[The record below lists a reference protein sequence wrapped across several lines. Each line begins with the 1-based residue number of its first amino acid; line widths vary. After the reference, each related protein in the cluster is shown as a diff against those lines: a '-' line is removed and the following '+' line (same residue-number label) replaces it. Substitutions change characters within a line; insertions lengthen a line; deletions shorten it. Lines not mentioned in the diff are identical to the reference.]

1 MLVLK
6 IWSLG
11 FRGNGRTKY
20 AYEMLHII
28 HNLTHVWP
36 QSIRDIVFNNWLV
49 NPTGRLFAFVEIDL
63 MQEHNNFWIKTFYKA
78 HGGAASWE
86 WLEMVSPCINIL
98 RQLSTT
104 MNGLLGSYQGT
115 KHKTPDLRHD
125 IEVLMTSLEEHDVY
139 KVKKGRV
146 LDEDDPPV
154 KDVLAVGLQALT
166 DSSGNPLDEYNKA
179 FKRLQARRVLKPI
192 IGGPESDPISATATD
207 NVAPT
212 ILISTTLPESN
223 SGAQSSLQLAENHTC
238 NSDSGSASSSSES
251 SSESEDELDGEFVQI
266 LQADDEPTLQ
276 RIHAEDVSLNM
287 DSDIES
293 EDEGDGSG
301 SEDYDDD
308 E

>member
-1 MLVLK
+1 MVFENAVLFMRDALITREFSDA

-11 FRGNGRTKY
+11 FAAMKMT
-20 AYEMLHII
+20 
-28 HNLTHVWP
+28 
-36 QSIRDIVFNNWLV
+36 
-49 NPTGRLFAFVEIDL
+49 LF
-63 MQEHNNFWIKTFYKA
+63 QTFYKA

-139 KVKKGRV
+139 K
-146 LDEDDPPV
+146 DDPPV

-266 LQADDEPTLQ
+266 LQADAEPTLQ